1 MSNIYSNLPSVDR
14 SSTCICSIDIINRP
28 RKYQEMSLDCN
39 DDKWQMTNLSCTHSK
54 WQFGHRS
61 TIELRDQLGKLI
73 IEWTGIT
80 SAWRS
85 QFLRFCSSVL
95 WKVIIYKSSVVWWLL
110 LTCLLLLGRD
120 EMKMILGWWHV
131 CPPLNQW
138 LMEMHKIRA
147 IFPIRFI
154 SFSFECWLSILVM
167 KMITLFQTN
176 LTPMTMI
183 LERVL
188 LIFFFD
194 WMMTSTP
201 LQMMTMIDKGDGTIR
216 HVIDGYDKVS

>member
-1 MSNIYSNLPSVDR
+1 MVIWSSIHDWTARSIGQIDHRMNWHNICLAISI
-14 SSTCICSIDIINRP
+14 ST
-28 RKYQEMSLDCN
+28 
-39 DDKWQMTNLSCTHSK
+39 
-54 WQFGHRS
+54 
-61 TIELRDQLGKLI
+61 
-73 IEWTGIT
+73 
-80 SAWRS
+80 
-85 QFLRFCSSVL
+85 FLRFCSSVL

-110 LTCLLLLGRD
+110 LTCLLLLGRN

-154 SFSFECWLSILVM
+154 SFSFDCWLSILVM

-188 LIFFFD
+188 LIFFFWLNDDFDTTPDDDDD
-194 WMMTSTP
+194 W
-201 LQMMTMIDKGDGTIR
+201 QR
-216 HVIDGYDKVS
+216 WWNN